1 VQALAAG
8 NLDAAPVTEAE
19 RALLEFTELVN
30 ERAYDVTD
38 EDVEALRRWRGRTI
52 RRLEAL
58 FPSYLFVRMT
68 LEPETWHTVNWT
80 PGVKR
85 IVGTDEVPV
94 PVPDE
99 AIDLIK
105 ARCQAGDVV
114 PWASNLRP
122 GSHVRIKDGPLAGLE
137 GVLERVAPRSERVRV
152 LLSLLQTPA
161 RVEIEIV
168 DLEEVSP

>member
-1 VQALAAG
+1 MAVDHWFAIQTKPRCEEQVVYWLAR
-8 NLDAAPVTEAE
+8 
-19 RALLEFTELVN
+19 RA
-30 ERAYDVTD
+30 DVPIFLPKL
-38 EDVEALRRWRGRTI
+38 EALRRWRGRTI

>member
-1 VQALAAG
+1 MRVDRWYAVQTKPRREDEVVQWLAQR
-8 NLDAAPVTEAE
+8 AAIPVF
-19 RALLEFTELVN
+19 LPKL
-30 ERAYDVTD
+30 
-38 EDVEALRRWRGRTI
+38 EALRRWRGQTI

-68 LEPETWHTVNWT
+68 LVPEAWQAVKWT

-85 IVGTDEVPV
+85 IVGTDDVPI

-105 ARCQAGDVV
+105 ARCQVGDVV
-114 PWASNLRP
+114 PWASGLHP
-122 GSHVRIKDGPLAGLE
+122 GCHVRIKDGPLAGLE
-137 GVLERVAPRSERVRV
+137 GVFERMAPRGERVRV
-152 LLSLLQTPA
+152 LLSLLRTPA
-161 RVEIEIV
+161 RVEVDIV